1 MSLREPKT
9 LRTSVAS
16 IMVETRE
23 EVSAVGVVAST
34 PTQEDMVGISTM
46 MALKSML
53 TRMVSI

>member
-16 IMVETRE
+16 KMVEIRE
-23 EVSAVGVVAST
+23 EVSVVGVVAST
-34 PTQEDMVGISTM
+34 PTQEYRFRIWTM
-46 MALKSML
+46 MTLKSML